1 MTAAEIE
8 ALGGYYGATPRPD
21 DFESFWQARMAEAD
35 AVPLHYTVTQ
45 AQEVP
50 SWDSCEFLDLW
61 FTGMEG
67 ARLYAKFLRPRRG
80 EPMPLVLQFHG
91 YPGASRSFAEQASFA
106 GMGMA
111 LIAMDCPGQAGYS
124 EDVGGFLGTTVSG
137 HIIAGLDGPPER
149 MYYVRLHQN
158 IRILCRLVRELDG
171 IDTSRV
177 FVNGG
182 SQGGGLG
189 LACAALNPELID
201 RAAILYPFLSDFK
214 LVWDLGADEIAYEGL
229 RYYARWF
236 DADEHQQDRWFRQ
249 LGYIDSKN
257 FAPMI
262 RCPVLFGTG
271 LDDVIC
277 PPQTQCAVYN
287 NLHCAKKRY
296 LFPGLNFGEM
306 LPGDVGLLV
315 HGGVFQPP
323 LVNEPQQPG
332 GEALAKVVHQA
343 FQTAFFQCRTFDQF
357 RITEYFGCSAVCDQL
372 SIGKYQCS
380 WCIFQHQMH
389 IVCDHH
395 DCHTTFIEFTQKL
408 HDLCIMFKILP
419 GSRLIQN
426 DQFRILHQYTC
437 NRHTFLLSKTQS

>member
-1 MTAAEIE
+1 
-8 ALGGYYGATPRPD
+8 
-21 DFESFWQARMAEAD
+21 
-35 AVPLHYTVTQ
+35 
-45 AQEVP
+45 
-50 SWDSCEFLDLW
+50 
-61 FTGMEG
+61 
-67 ARLYAKFLRPRRG
+67 
-80 EPMPLVLQFHG
+80 
-91 YPGASRSFAEQASFA
+91 
-106 GMGMA
+106 MGMA

-214 LVWDLGADEIAYEGL
+214 LVWNLGADEIAYEGL

-296 LFPGLNFGEM
+296 LFPGYGHEEIPEFDDM
-306 LPGDVGLLV
+306 LLD
-315 HGGVFQPP
+315 FFTSK
-323 LVNEPQQPG
+323 
-332 GEALAKVVHQA
+332 EAVL
-343 FQTAFFQCRTFDQF
+343 
-357 RITEYFGCSAVCDQL
+357 
-372 SIGKYQCS
+372 
-380 WCIFQHQMH
+380 
-389 IVCDHH
+389 
-395 DCHTTFIEFTQKL
+395 
-408 HDLCIMFKILP
+408 
-419 GSRLIQN
+419 
-426 DQFRILHQYTC
+426 
-437 NRHTFLLSKTQS
+437 

>member
-1 MTAAEIE
+1 
-8 ALGGYYGATPRPD
+8 
-21 DFESFWQARMAEAD
+21 
-35 AVPLHYTVTQ
+35 
-45 AQEVP
+45 
-50 SWDSCEFLDLW
+50 
-61 FTGMEG
+61 
-67 ARLYAKFLRPRRG
+67 
-80 EPMPLVLQFHG
+80 MPLVLQFHG

-137 HIIAGLDGPPER
+137 HIIAGLDGPLER

-296 LFPGLNFGEM
+296 LFPGYGHEEIPEFDDM
-306 LPGDVGLLV
+306 LLD
-315 HGGVFQPP
+315 FFTSK
-323 LVNEPQQPG
+323 
-332 GEALAKVVHQA
+332 EAVL
-343 FQTAFFQCRTFDQF
+343 
-357 RITEYFGCSAVCDQL
+357 
-372 SIGKYQCS
+372 
-380 WCIFQHQMH
+380 
-389 IVCDHH
+389 
-395 DCHTTFIEFTQKL
+395 
-408 HDLCIMFKILP
+408 
-419 GSRLIQN
+419 
-426 DQFRILHQYTC
+426 
-437 NRHTFLLSKTQS
+437 

>member
-61 FTGMEG
+61 FT
-67 ARLYAKFLRPRRG
+67 
-80 EPMPLVLQFHG
+80 
-91 YPGASRSFAEQASFA
+91 
-106 GMGMA
+106 GMA

-257 FAPMI
+257 FAPMV

-296 LFPGLNFGEM
+296 LFPGYGHEEIPEFDDM
-306 LPGDVGLLV
+306 LLD
-315 HGGVFQPP
+315 FFTSK
-323 LVNEPQQPG
+323 
-332 GEALAKVVHQA
+332 EAVL
-343 FQTAFFQCRTFDQF
+343 
-357 RITEYFGCSAVCDQL
+357 
-372 SIGKYQCS
+372 
-380 WCIFQHQMH
+380 
-389 IVCDHH
+389 
-395 DCHTTFIEFTQKL
+395 
-408 HDLCIMFKILP
+408 
-419 GSRLIQN
+419 
-426 DQFRILHQYTC
+426 
-437 NRHTFLLSKTQS
+437 

>member
-67 ARLYAKFLRPRRG
+67 ARLYAKFLRPRRS

-137 HIIAGLDGPPER
+137 HIIA
-149 MYYVRLHQN
+149 
-158 IRILCRLVRELDG
+158 
-171 IDTSRV
+171 
-177 FVNGG
+177 
-182 SQGGGLG
+182 GLG

-296 LFPGLNFGEM
+296 LFPGYGHEEIPEFDDM
-306 LPGDVGLLV
+306 LLD
-315 HGGVFQPP
+315 FFTSK
-323 LVNEPQQPG
+323 
-332 GEALAKVVHQA
+332 EAVL
-343 FQTAFFQCRTFDQF
+343 
-357 RITEYFGCSAVCDQL
+357 
-372 SIGKYQCS
+372 
-380 WCIFQHQMH
+380 
-389 IVCDHH
+389 
-395 DCHTTFIEFTQKL
+395 
-408 HDLCIMFKILP
+408 
-419 GSRLIQN
+419 
-426 DQFRILHQYTC
+426 
-437 NRHTFLLSKTQS
+437 